1 MTHDRMRQAD
11 VARRLANMA
20 KARRCRAKTRL
31 GHPCRQAAVRDRT
44 RCRMHGGAKGSGGP
58 RGNRND
64 NYKHGLWTRE
74 AVEMRGTM
82 RARMR
87 PVSSPVTK

>member
-1 MTHDRMRQAD
+1 
-11 VARRLANMA
+11 
-20 KARRCRAKTRL
+20 
-31 GHPCRQAAVRDRT
+31 
-44 RCRMHGGAKGSGGP
+44 MHGGAPGAGGP
-58 RGNRND
+58 RGERNG

-87 PVSSPVTK
+87 AVRAYLDAGRGKGQDQT